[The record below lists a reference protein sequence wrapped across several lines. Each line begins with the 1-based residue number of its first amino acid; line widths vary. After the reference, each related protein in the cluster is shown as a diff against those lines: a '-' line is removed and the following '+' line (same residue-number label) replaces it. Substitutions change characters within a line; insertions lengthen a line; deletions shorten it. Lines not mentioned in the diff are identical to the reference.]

1 MNWGAPKRVVL
12 ADGNVSS
19 TQEQEMKKIL
29 LIAFHF
35 PPDAAI
41 GAVRPAKF
49 AKYLPEFG
57 WEPII
62 YTLKERFYERSDY
75 DKFEPALKGFKIY
88 RGTLIPG
95 PLQAYSILKESMM
108 RSHVVPGQSGTQGSS
123 PVHQSPGRFKGL
135 LGSLLRLP
143 DENQGWVLNIAI
155 EGYRIS
161 RQQKVD
167 AFFTSG
173 PPMSTHIGGALLKS
187 ITGIKWVADF
197 RDPWVAAPWEAIRPH
212 TRLTRY
218 LNGMLESWVVHNAD
232 IILTTTESTAGYFKS
247 IMNSGSKGKC
257 VTIPN
262 GYDDDDFGVIT
273 STLPQKSSKIK
284 VVYTG
289 SLYAN
294 RNPEPFFAA
303 LQALVNRG
311 QLHEGKVEIELI
323 GNCSFYRGMSVHDLS
338 DRYGLGGIVRILDEM
353 PYQACLDRMINAN
366 ALLLFAQ
373 GQPDQI
379 PGKVFEY
386 LRINRPIFAIAEEGE
401 TKKILEPISNAFVI
415 NPEDIEDIGMKF
427 LKLLDLV
434 DKGVTS
440 LGLDFNIKQYS
451 RRELT
456 KALVGL
462 LES

>member
-1 MNWGAPKRVVL
+1 
-12 ADGNVSS
+12 
-19 TQEQEMKKIL
+19 MKKIL
-29 LIAFHF
+29 VIAYHF

-49 AKYLPEFG
+49 AKYLPDFG

-62 YTLKERFYERSDY
+62 YTIKERFYERSDY
-75 DKFEPALKGFKIY
+75 DKFEPALKGFKIH
-88 RGTLIPG
+88 RGDLIPG
-95 PLQAYSILKESMM
+95 PLQVYSILKELMM
-108 RSHVVPGQSGTQGSS
+108 RSHSVPSRSVIQGSS
-123 PVHQSPGRFKGL
+123 PVQQAPGRFKGL

-143 DENQGWVLNIAI
+143 DENQGWALNIAI

-161 RQQKVD
+161 KQHKID

-187 ITGIKWVADF
+187 IIGIKWIADF
-197 RDPWVAAPWEAIRPH
+197 RDPWVTAPWEAIRPH
-212 TRLTRY
+212 TRLTKA
-218 LNGMLESWVVHNAD
+218 LNRMLESWVVCNAD
-232 IILTTTESTAGYFKS
+232 IVLSTTESTTEYFRS
-247 IMNSGSKGKC
+247 IIKSGSTGKC

-262 GYDDDDFGVIT
+262 GYDDDDFGIIT
-273 STLPQKSSKIK
+273 SALPQKSSKVK

-303 LQALVNRG
+303 LQALVNKG
-311 QLHEGKVEIELI
+311 QLNEDHVEVELI
-323 GNCSFYRGMSVHDLS
+323 GNCSFYRGTSVHDLS
-338 DRYGLGGIVRILDEM
+338 ERYGLRRIVRILDEM
-353 PYQACLDRMINAN
+353 PYQACLERMINAN

-401 TKKILEPISNAFVI
+401 TKKILEPISNALVA
-415 NPEDIEDIGMKF
+415 NPEDTEDIAANF
-427 LKLLDLV
+427 LKLLDLIGE
-434 DKGVTS
+434 GVSS
-440 LGLDFNIKQYS
+440 LGLDVNIKQYS

-456 KALVGL
+456 KSLVGL